1 MRIITGLLK
10 GRTIPYNPRQQGDIR
25 LTSSLLKEALFAM
38 LGPDLHDQAFLD
50 LCAGCGQIGLEAHSR
65 GARVVLNEPNRQRA
79 AHLETICRQWELE
92 DIDLR
97 RTWAQDL
104 IPDLQEQNQRF
115 DIAYLD
121 PPYRDLLEGQPL
133 VLALLHCFAAADLL
147 TPAGLLFVQHPRQL
161 DLPAEVDQIA
171 VLRRRDYG
179 NTTLSSYQNI
189 AC

>member
-1 MRIITGLLK
+1 MARAPRENRLGLKILDYK
-10 GRTIPYNPRQQGDIR
+10 GSET
-25 LTSSLLKEALFAM
+25 T
-38 LGPDLHDQAFLD
+38 

-133 VLALLHCFAAADLL
+133 VLALLH
-147 TPAGLLFVQHPRQL
+147 
-161 DLPAEVDQIA
+161 
-171 VLRRRDYG
+171 
-179 NTTLSSYQNI
+179 
-189 AC
+189 

>member
-1 MRIITGLLK
+1 VRRLRPDWPRSPQPRRPRRAQ
-10 GRTIPYNPRQQGDIR
+10 RTKPTARRPPRN
-25 LTSSLLKEALFAM
+25 
-38 LGPDLHDQAFLD
+38 DL
-50 LCAGCGQIGLEAHSR
+50 
-65 GARVVLNEPNRQRA
+65 P
-79 AHLETICRQWELE
+79 QWELE